1 VNVTAS
7 GPFVNTLTVP
17 EASGSTFA
25 LLSTAGPS
33 WNSNADN
40 NVGDVFKEPTH
51 TSSENDNLVFTSG
64 SIDFKIDSSTA
75 ITLNR
80 IDLDPGDAG
89 GDDVELESS
98 LGIVTFPNLVG
109 GETLSLS
116 GSGTFDLEVG
126 TFSTVFLSG
135 TYTSSFTTIPCAVTV
150 IIGGAPVPSEPAE
163 ITSLEQSGSDFT
175 LRFTGETGAAG
186 SWIVNGSTN
195 LQTFSESLLTV
206 NSLSETTTSNYT
218 AIVVPASIPAPDA
231 LYLRIEK

>member
-1 VNVTAS
+1 VSVTAS

-89 GDDVELESS
+89 DAGDDDVELESS
-98 LGIVTFPNLVG
+98 LFRTWSVERPFHSAAQGPSSWKLAHFP
-109 GETLSLS
+109 LS
-116 GSGTFDLEVG
+116 
-126 TFSTVFLSG
+126 
-135 TYTSSFTTIPCAVTV
+135 SSAEPTRAHSP
-150 IIGGAPVPSEPAE
+150 PVP
-163 ITSLEQSGSDFT
+163 
-175 LRFTGETGAAG
+175 
-186 SWIVNGSTN
+186 
-195 LQTFSESLLTV
+195 
-206 NSLSETTTSNYT
+206 
-218 AIVVPASIPAPDA
+218 AP
-231 LYLRIEK
+231 